1 MHRVVALGP
10 PFRYGYVL
18 GDATDF
24 SDAQHR
30 EFVDDLLR

>member
-1 MHRVVALGP
+1 MATV
-10 PFRYGYVL
+10 PF

-24 SDAQHR
+24 SDAQDR